1 MLRKNATPLP
11 WSTPAWVADSV
22 YRLALEAAPC
32 GMFLCDADGTF
43 QLVNLAYERLTGY
56 SAAELVGVATFD
68 TLHEPSE
75 WQQRREELLS
85 PTVPVQHAYAAGP
98 VRDIHTLPD
107 SEWVYVRRNQS
118 RVNVL
123 LTMSQ
128 LTDHAGRL
136 QGYVGMVMD
145 NTRRAQQQSRL
156 WYLSHHDE
164 LTGLPNQTWVE
175 EHLDMAI
182 QRRKVM
188 SEPVLLTVIEID
200 NLRKLHDTLGPAAR
214 ETAIKHVAE
223 RLRAGCDASQSV
235 GLMSATQFA
244 IVTTGLRTMGPER
257 EAALLRSLAQP
268 VDYLGTQ
275 LRLTVSAG
283 ACAFPDA
290 GTEATSL
297 IRRALLALSA
307 ARNEGG
313 NTLRHF
319 EYTMQAQSTRRLE
332 LEVLLQEAVETEQFT
347 LAFQPQIHL
356 ANGRITLAE
365 ALLRWNHPVKGAIGP
380 GEFIPVAED
389 TGLILPM
396 GEWVVRT
403 ACRQAARIVSR
414 FGTCPRIAVNVSPIQ
429 FRKVDVLKMVER
441 ALDAASLDPAY
452 LEVEITEGVLLD
464 DTSAAMATIKGL
476 RDMGVEIAIDDFGT
490 GYSSLSYLTRFQVDR
505 IKIDRSLVMAMSTGR
520 QGRAIVSAIIAMAHE
535 LGIHVTAEGVET
547 ADDADSLT
555 RLGCDEAQ
563 GYWFSRPLNP
573 AAFEH
578 VLSPLPSTLLQ
589 PSTLV

>member
-1 MLRKNATPLP
+1 MNATPLSS
-11 WSTPAWVADSV
+11 STPAWVVDSV

-32 GMFLCDADGTF
+32 GMFLCDADGRF

-56 SAAELVGVATFD
+56 TAAELVGEFTFD
-68 TLHEPSE
+68 RLHETSE
-75 WQQRREELLS
+75 WHTRRDEMLS
-85 PTVPVQHAYAAGP
+85 PGAPVHPAYAAGP

-123 LTMSQ
+123 LTMSR

-136 QGYVGMVMD
+136 QGYVGIVMD

-182 QRRKVM
+182 QRRKVL

-223 RLRAGCDASQSV
+223 RLRAGSDANQSV
-235 GLMSATQFA
+235 GLLSGTQFA
-244 IVTTGLRTMGPER
+244 IVTTGLRTLGPER

-283 ACAFPDA
+283 ASAFPDA
-290 GTEATSL
+290 GTEATAL
-297 IRRALLALSA
+297 MRRALLALSA

-313 NTLRHF
+313 NVLRRF
-319 EYTMQAQSTRRLE
+319 EYTVQAQSTRRLE

-380 GEFIPVAED
+380 AEFIPVAED

-429 FRKVDVLKMVER
+429 FRKTDVLKMVER

-464 DTSAAMATIKGL
+464 DTSAAMNTLKGL
-476 RDMGVEIAIDDFGT
+476 RDLGVEIAIDDFGT

-535 LGIHVTAEGVET
+535 LEIHVTAEGVET

-563 GYWFSRPLNP
+563 GYWFSRPLNA

-578 VLSPLPSTLLQ
+578 VLSPLPSTLMQ
-589 PSTLV
+589 PPTLA